1 MQSAPSNTSQPPP
14 TSGLTVEF
22 YTKLHAAIAQSCFL
36 STEEDL
42 SSIELFCG
50 LLADL
55 LQTPSSFKDKQEAA
69 KYVTLLSYHLNC
81 STYRWACLRT
91 YFSLERVKRVVTT
104 FLHFVVAVMNQMV
117 ETATDELFPYEST
130 LQLLLARSTSSSSG
144 THDDARAAPSAL
156 QGRRSSADVVCGG
169 GARLHVQAEGR
180 EAAHHQHERPRQAGL
195 QDAHC
200 HGRHDQRRPR
210 GGV

>member
-1 MQSAPSNTSQPPP
+1 MPPSCATSHVLSAPSNTSQPQP
-14 TSGLTVEF
+14 TSVLTVEF
-22 YTKLHAAIAQSCFL
+22 HTKLHAASAQSCFL

-81 STYRWACLRT
+81 SSDRSACLRW
-91 YFSLERVKRVVTT
+91 YLSLERVKRVVTT
-104 FLHFVVAVMNQMV
+104 FLHFVVAVMNQIV
-117 ETATDELFPYEST
+117 VTVSDELFPYEST

-156 QGRRSSADVVCGG
+156 QGRRSSADVLSGR
-169 GARLHVQAEGR
+169 GARLHVQA
-180 EAAHHQHERPRQAGL
+180 
-195 QDAHC
+195 
-200 HGRHDQRRPR
+200 
-210 GGV
+210 